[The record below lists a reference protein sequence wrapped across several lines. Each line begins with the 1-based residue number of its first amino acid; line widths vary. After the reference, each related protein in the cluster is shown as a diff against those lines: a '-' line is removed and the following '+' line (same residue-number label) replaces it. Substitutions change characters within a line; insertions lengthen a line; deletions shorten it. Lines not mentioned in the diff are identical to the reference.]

1 MSRLRNRQIFRCDQN
16 GPPARRS
23 EPDWQLEGA
32 YLERYVTDPAAAGQP
47 PDNRRPIFIATR
59 WAAAPAYSL

>member
-1 MSRLRNRQIFRCDQN
+1 MSLRSKWAA
-16 GPPARRS
+16 GPASAGRS